1 MAKYDETIRR
11 AKKETATTTM
21 LFEATVQI
29 NDDAEFGLFDAFLDD
44 LLAHRKDPFSI
55 TPEVKT
61 KTEAQMKFD
70 ELVPADDPPE
80 ATSGPTWATTNA
92 VQLPGNH
99 TVDAGLRFPE
109 GRIGGEYPTEDEAV
123 AAFKKFAATHKAEES
138 VALVK
143 SFNVARVKELK
154 PEQRAS
160 FIAEAS
166 RAT

>member
-1 MAKYDETIRR
+1 MTRFNATIRR

-21 LFEATVQI
+21 MIDVTV
-29 NDDAEFGLFDAFLDD
+29 GLYPSEIAAFTAFIDGIS
-44 LLAHRKDPFSI
+44 AARKDPFVI
-55 TPEVKT
+55 TPEVKG
-61 KTEAQMKFD
+61 KTEAAMKFD

-80 ATSGPTWATTNA
+80 ATAGPTWAPQPSNA
-92 VQLPGNH
+92 QIERAAIQAAAL
-99 TVDAGLRFPE
+99 DAPD
-109 GRIGGEYPTEDEAV
+109 YPTEDKAV

-166 RAT
+166 RDL